1 MRINRYKRV
10 QRHLTFYKNVFSFRA
25 PFQIL
30 VDGTFCAAALK
41 YKVNIREQMPKY
53 LSDEVKLCTTVCAI
67 AESEKLGPPLFG
79 ATLVLKQFPV
89 RMCGHQKSPITAA
102 NCFHTMVRK
111 KNPDHYMVA
120 TQDPELSERVR
131 QLVGVP
137 LLYLFNAIT
146 LEKPSEKSEKAGALT
161 LQSQTEAPAH
171 QLRTIESLKRKENLL
186 EEAPAKKKRRKVSGP
201 NPLSCKKK
209 KPKRPPA
216 APEKTEV
223 ASPEGNKK
231 RRRHKRVKLAKHVA
245 EELAKMA
252 GK

>member
-10 QRHLTFYKNVFSFRA
+10 QRHLTFYKNVFGFRA

-67 AESEKLGPPLFG
+67 AESEKLGPPLYG
-79 ATLVLKQFPV
+79 ATLVIKQFPV
-89 RMCGHQKSPITAA
+89 RICGHEKNPISAA

-111 KNPDHYMVA
+111 KNQDHYMIA
-120 TQDPELSERVR
+120 TQDPELSDRVR

-146 LEKPSEKSEKAGALT
+146 LEKPSEKSEKAGAVT
-161 LQSQTEAPAH
+161 LQSQTEAPAY
-171 QLRTIESLKRKENLL
+171 QMRMIESLKRKENLI
-186 EEAPAKKKRRKVSGP
+186 EEAPVKKKKRKVSGP

-209 KPKRPPA
+209 KPKRPA
-216 APEKTEV
+216 ASVEKTV
-223 ASPEGNKK
+223 AVGPEGSKK

-245 EELAKMA
+245 EELSHLTEK
-252 GK
+252 